1 MSKTKQTSLVTSEMI
16 DRKLLNEKIN
26 NYLQQCTLHG
36 LKYVGNQQLCWIERL
51 FWLAAFI
58 AASFLSGYF
67 IITIVNNYND
77 RIIISINPRP
87 INADRLPFPTI
98 TVCDMN
104 RANKNRALKAD
115 DPFHKRCLGVLC
127 DAKDPHGDDL
137 LNARPAPIEQ
147 VHFINFTK
155 RVSPKCRET
164 VRLCFWLEKEVDCK
178 SIFSSVITNEGA
190 CCSFN
195 HFPMK
200 SVFNHM
206 PYEDL
211 LKDRRPYN
219 AEKWAVE
226 TGFSPNATNETIPW
240 RLIGSGLTIMLKTDV
255 DNYFCSSTN
264 SAGFK
269 ISIADP
275 LELPLG
281 EGLITILPGFKIEIA
296 ISPLIKDARTSLTH
310 DTTAASRWCHFSN
323 ERKLKLYKSYS
334 LLKCLMECQ
343 INYTTEMCNCVPYY
357 ALSNRTSPIC
367 EQRHKACQNQVSEL
381 VTFQEG
387 PFLQTSTCKCL
398 PNCNEYDFRASKSY
412 KRITHRWLL
421 SNFPNLQKLLAN
433 ESIDNFLK
441 GVAIVKLFPTTYFVG
456 RSTKNEI
463 YDNLELLSNMGGILC
478 IFLGFSFLSAAEIIY
493 HFACEIL
500 PILLQPVRE
509 RWDGRA
515 KKVQPFAK

>member
-1 MSKTKQTSLVTSEMI
+1 MGQIVY
-16 DRKLLNEKIN
+16 RKLLKEKIY
-26 NYLQQCTLHG
+26 NYLEQSTLHG
-36 LKYVGNQQLCWIERL
+36 LKYVGNQQLSWIERL
-51 FWLAAFI
+51 FWLSAFI

-104 RANKNRALKAD
+104 RANQNRAQKVD
-115 DPFHKRCLGVLC
+115 HPFDKRCLDVLC
-127 DAKDPHGDDL
+127 DGHHDPYDDDL
-137 LNARPAPIEQ
+137 LNATSTRIEQ

-164 VRLCFWLEKEVDCK
+164 IKLCFWMKKEIDCK
-178 SIFSSVITNEGA
+178 SIFSPVITNVGA

-195 HFPMK
+195 HSPMK
-200 SVFNHM
+200 SVFNQM
-206 PYEDL
+206 PYDDL
-211 LKDRRPYN
+211 LKDHRPYN
-219 AEKWAVE
+219 AEKWTLE

-240 RLIGSGLTIMLKTDV
+240 RLIGPGLTIMLKTDV

-281 EGLITILPGFKIEIA
+281 EGLVTVLPGYKIEIA
-296 ISPLIKDARTSLTH
+296 LSPLVTDAKTSLTH
-310 DTTAASRWCHFSN
+310 ETTAASRWCHFST
-323 ERKLKLYKSYS
+323 ERKLKFYRNYS
-334 LLKCLMECQ
+334 LLNCLMECQ
-343 INYTTEMCNCVPYY
+343 INYTMEMCNCVPYY

-367 EQRHKACQNQVSEL
+367 EQHHKACQNQVSEF
-381 VTFQEG
+381 VTLHEG
-387 PFLQTSTCKCL
+387 PFRQTSTCKCL
-398 PNCNEYDFRASKSY
+398 PNCNEYDFRGSKSY
-412 KRITHRWLL
+412 NRITRRWLL
-421 SNFPNLQKLLAN
+421 NSFPDLHKLLAN
-433 ESIDNFLK
+433 ESIDDFLK
-441 GVAIVKLFPTTYFVG
+441 GVAIVKLFPMTYFVG

-463 YDNLELLSNMGGILC
+463 YDNLELLSNMGGILS
-478 IFLGFSFLSAAEIIY
+478 IFLGFSFLSAVEITY
-493 HFACEIL
+493 HFACEVL
-500 PILLQPVRE
+500 PILLQPVRDK
-509 RWDGRA
+509 WAGRV